1 MTLEVT
7 DKPWPWPKA
16 LLAGAIL
23 AAVTGTILTGVNPAL
38 SLRTLPS
45 FTENALLAAFVIR
58 SVTESKD
65 MSPRR
70 MFRVFLIGVGIL
82 AANRLLFHLLEK
94 ATGLQFR

>member
-1 MTLEVT
+1 MTLDVT

-38 SLRTLPS
+38 RLRTLPS

-65 MSPRR
+65 MSARR
-70 MFRVFLIGVGIL
+70 MLRVFLIGVGIL
-82 AANRLLFHLLEK
+82 LANRLLFFLIGK
-94 ATGLQFR
+94 ATGTSFQ